1 MCEKLM
7 NRKPWST
14 YNLLVLG
21 VSISIAIISSKPKP
35 NEFSS
40 NLWLL
45 TLLALIV
52 VASFYANSL
61 YCYNELS
68 KLTTKPETTQ
78 SQIIVSTS
86 DDNYKGKHSTETKQD
101 DLI

>member
-1 MCEKLM
+1 MCKKLM

-21 VSISIAIISSKPKP
+21 VSISIAIISSKTKP
-35 NEFSS
+35 SEFSG
-40 NLWLL
+40 NRWIL
-45 TLLALIV
+45 TLLALRV
-52 VASFYANSL
+52 VGIFYGNAL

-86 DDNYKGKHSTETKQD
+86 ADSYKGKHRPETKQD

>member
-1 MCEKLM
+1 M

-14 YNLLVLG
+14 YGLLVLG
-21 VSISIAIISSKPKP
+21 VSIFIAIINSNPKP

-40 NLWLL
+40 KLWLL

-52 VASFYANSL
+52 VGIFYGNAL

>member
-1 MCEKLM
+1 MSKLM

-14 YNLLVLG
+14 YGLLVLG

-45 TLLALIV
+45 TLLALTV
-52 VASFYANSL
+52 VASFYANAL
-61 YCYNELS
+61 YCYNELN

-78 SQIIVSTS
+78 NQITISTS
-86 DDNYKGKHSTETKQD
+86 TDNYKGKHRAKTKQD
-101 DLI
+101 DLV